1 MFPHGEEGEV
11 EAHISSRRIWLEN
24 GHDGSKG
31 IDQEGGFLVEP
42 KCEGCNIDKGIDLKG
57 EDEEE
62 VEVLK
67 HLREEVPKE
76 AYVGL

>member
-1 MFPHGEEGEV
+1 
-11 EAHISSRRIWLEN
+11 
-24 GHDGSKG
+24 
-31 IDQEGGFLVEP
+31 
-42 KCEGCNIDKGIDLKG
+42 LKG